1 MNLPVAL
8 ALVVILA
15 GAAWVLRPLQMLP
28 MVAAFLVTFAILIA
42 AIAASGGCFLATWHA
57 GPICGS
63 AYWFNICTS
72 PELLVFVFFM
82 ISDPR
87 TAPRPP
93 LARAVYGVTIALLA
107 AALILP
113 QPSEYGIK
121 VALLASLTVVCSF
134 VPLLERF
141 AAPARPGVQPRVAA
155 APGLLSLF
163 AAVAITLGVPS
174 ATVALASNQQ
184 VVDIDSGINTPGTP
198 IQ

>member
-1 MNLPVAL
+1 
-8 ALVVILA
+8 
-15 GAAWVLRPLQMLP
+15 
-28 MVAAFLVTFAILIA
+28 
-42 AIAASGGCFLATWHA
+42 
-57 GPICGS
+57 
-63 AYWFNICTS
+63 
-72 PELLVFVFFM
+72 M

-87 TAPRPP
+87 TAPGLP
-93 LARAVYGVTIALLA
+93 LARVIFGVAIAVLA

-134 VPLLERF
+134 ASVLDRF
-141 AAPARPGVQPRVAA
+141 AARPRVEPAK
-155 APGLLSLF
+155 PLPTPSLLSFF

-184 VVDIDSGINTPGTP
+184 VVDIDSGINTPGVP